1 MRRSDTG
8 NTKGIYSI
16 KVTDKTVKEDF
27 VENNYSPKF
36 LKIQLDDIL
45 ELNIEQIKSIIENN
59 YVDII
64 IKRKYMNDINVAKFM
79 EVMDYCNTKK
89 IELILDKLDTEVVD
103 DSVKASNDMSIE
115 DIFKTRISSMELS
128 EEEIKKLTEMN
139 STYLAQAADILGGA
153 YDDIK

>member
-1 MRRSDTG
+1 
-8 NTKGIYSI
+8 
-16 KVTDKTVKEDF
+16 
-27 VENNYSPKF
+27 
-36 LKIQLDDIL
+36 
-45 ELNIEQIKSIIENN
+45 
-59 YVDII
+59 
-64 IKRKYMNDINVAKFM
+64 MNDINVAKFM

-153 YDDIK
+153 YDDMK